1 MGYEVSHPY
10 FRVPLV
16 CPPPAQAQL
25 QQKGSHRIKQ
35 CHGVLQPQRAL
46 KAWPVDL
53 GASRAP
59 PSRKWRLL
67 GCLPPVDVPPLP
79 LTHWTVALMEL
90 HDHVSLWGQEG

>member
-25 QQKGSHRIKQ
+25 QQKGSHKIKQ

-46 KAWPVDL
+46 KAWSVDL

-59 PSRKWRLL
+59 PSRKWRLP
-67 GCLPPVDVPPLP
+67 GVPPSCGCAP
-79 LTHWTVALMEL
+79 S
-90 HDHVSLWGQEG
+90 SLDTLDSGPHGAA